1 MDTSQ
6 RKWLF
11 ISVGFS
17 LLVLVV
23 ILFFTINENTLTY
36 IKEINPLFLLLA
48 FLTHV
53 LTMCFWAWRVQK
65 MTGSLG
71 YRIGFF
77 YSLNLVFANL
87 LAAAVT
93 PAQAGGE
100 PVRIHELYKAD
111 VPLGDATAIVIMERV
126 LDGIALAALA
136 AFSMIVLTDQ
146 WKSLGAVSEVMVYVT
161 WIFVAGCLFLFY
173 LAVRR
178 PDTVKRVVNW
188 CTLLLTKTW
197 ENKRVEELLARADK
211 EIDNFQSATIRF
223 VHTAKGGLLWGM
235 LFTLLYWV
243 SEIITASLIL
253 VGLGQPPLIL
263 ESFVIQLILA
273 ILMMMPL
280 TPGSS
285 GIAEVGAT
293 SMYALFIPASI
304 VGIFVVIWRVVLY
317 YFNIALGILSSL
329 IIVRRE
335 AKRQCNFPLFP
346 DLNPYHGEQQS
357 LCTYDAGEVRSPG
370 GFCRIQRCHDR
381 TAGHPC

>member
-1 MDTSQ
+1 M
-6 RKWLF
+6 
-11 ISVGFS
+11 
-17 LLVLVV
+17 
-23 ILFFTINENTLTY
+23 
-36 IKEINPLFLLLA
+36 
-48 FLTHV
+48 THV
-53 LTMCFWAWRVQK
+53 LTMGFWAWRVQK

-87 LAAAVT
+87 LAAAIT

-178 PDTVKRVVNW
+178 PDTVKRVVNR

-197 ENKRVEELLARADK
+197 ENKRVEALIARADK
-211 EIDNFQSATIRF
+211 EIDNFQEATLRF
-223 VHTAKGGLLWGM
+223 VHTAKGGLAWG
-235 LFTLLYWV
+235 LFFTLLYWV
-243 SEIITASLIL
+243 SEIVTASLIL

-273 ILMMMPL
+273 ILMMIPL

-285 GIAEVGAT
+285 GVAEVVAT

-304 VGIFVVIWRVVLY
+304 VGVFVVLWRVVLY
-317 YFNIALGILSSL
+317 YFNIALGVLSSI

-335 AKRQCNFPLFP
+335 ARKCQ
-346 DLNPYHGEQQS
+346 EKE
-357 LCTYDAGEVRSPG
+357 A
-370 GFCRIQRCHDR
+370 
-381 TAGHPC
+381 

>member
-1 MDTSQ
+1 MDSSQ

-11 ISVGFS
+11 ISIGFS

-36 IKEINPLFLLLA
+36 LKAINPVFLLLA
-48 FLTHV
+48 FMTHV
-53 LTMCFWAWRVQK
+53 LTMCFWALRVQK
-65 MTGSLG
+65 MSGSLG

-100 PVRIHELYKAD
+100 PVRIHELYKAG

-126 LDGIALAALA
+126 LDGIALAGLA

-146 WKSLGAVSEVMVYVT
+146 WKSLGTVSEIMVFVI
-161 WIFVAGCLFLFY
+161 WIFVAGCLVLFY
-173 LAVRR
+173 LAIRR
-178 PDTVKRVVNW
+178 PDVVKRVVNR
-188 CTLLLTKTW
+188 CTLFLTRTW
-197 ENKRVEELLARADK
+197 ENKRVDEMLVRADK

-223 VHTAKGGLLWGM
+223 VHTAKGGLCWGM

-243 SEIITASLIL
+243 SEIVTASLIL
-253 VGLGQPPLIL
+253 MGLGQPPLIL

-293 SMYALFIPASI
+293 TMYAIFIPASI
-304 VGIFVVIWRVVLY
+304 VGIFVVLWRVVLY
-317 YFNIALGILSSL
+317 YFNIALGILSSI

-335 AKRQCNFPLFP
+335 AKMA
-346 DLNPYHGEQQS
+346 E
-357 LCTYDAGEVRSPG
+357 
-370 GFCRIQRCHDR
+370 
-381 TAGHPC
+381 

>member
-1 MDTSQ
+1 MDSSQ

-36 IKEINPLFLLLA
+36 LKEINPLFLLLA
-48 FLTHV
+48 FMTHI

-126 LDGIALAALA
+126 LDGVALAALA

-146 WKSLGAVSEVMVYVT
+146 WKSLGTVSEVMVYVT
-161 WIFVAGCLFLFY
+161 WIFVAGCIFLFY

-178 PDTVKRVVNW
+178 PDMVKRVVSR
-188 CTLLLTKTW
+188 CTLFLTKTW
-197 ENKRVEELLARADK
+197 ENKRVEELLTRADK

-317 YFNIALGILSSL
+317 YFNIALGILSSI

-335 AKRQCNFPLFP
+335 AKNA
-346 DLNPYHGEQQS
+346 E
-357 LCTYDAGEVRSPG
+357 
-370 GFCRIQRCHDR
+370 
-381 TAGHPC
+381 

>member
-1 MDTSQ
+1 MDQSQ

-17 LLVLVV
+17 IFVLVV
-23 ILFFTINENTLTY
+23 ILVFTINENTITY
-36 IKEINPLFLLLA
+36 LSRINPWFLLLA

-53 LTMCFWAWRVQK
+53 LTMCFWALRVQK
-65 MTGSLG
+65 MALSLG
-71 YRIGFF
+71 YRIDFF

-136 AFSMIVLTDQ
+136 AFSMIFLTSQ
-146 WKSLGAVSEVMVYVT
+146 WKSLGTVSEVMVFVT

-173 LAVRR
+173 LAIRR
-178 PDTVKRVVNW
+178 PDVVKRVVNR
-188 CTLLLTKTW
+188 CTVWLTKTW
-197 ENKRVEELLARADK
+197 ENRRVEELLTRADK

-223 VHTAKGGLLWGM
+223 VHTAKRGLFWGM

-243 SEIITASLIL
+243 SEIVTASLIL

-335 AKRQCNFPLFP
+335 AR
-346 DLNPYHGEQQS
+346 
-357 LCTYDAGEVRSPG
+357 
-370 GFCRIQRCHDR
+370 R
-381 TAGHPC
+381 T

>member
-1 MDTSQ
+1 MEKSQ
-6 RKWLF
+6 VKWLY
-11 ISVGFS
+11 ISIGFS
-17 LLVLVV
+17 LVVLVI
-23 ILFFTINENTLTY
+23 ILYLTINENTVQYLR
-36 IKEINPLFLLLA
+36 EINPFFLLLA

-87 LAAAVT
+87 LAAAIT
-93 PAQAGGE
+93 PAQTGGE
-100 PVRIHELYKAD
+100 PVRIHELYRAN

-136 AFSMIVLTDQ
+136 AFAMIVLSDQ
-146 WKSLGAVSEVMVYVT
+146 WKSLGAISEVMVFIT

-173 LAVRR
+173 LAMKR
-178 PDTVKRVVNW
+178 PDIVKKIVNR
-188 CTLLLTKTW
+188 CTRFFTRKW
-197 ENKRVEELLARADK
+197 EKSRVEELVERADK
-211 EIDNFQSATIRF
+211 EINNFNDAVIKF
-223 VHTAKGGLLWGM
+223 VKSAKGGLLWGM
-235 LFTLLYWV
+235 VFTLMYWI
-243 SEIITASLIL
+243 SEIVTASLIL

-273 ILMMMPL
+273 ILMMLPL

-304 VGIFVVIWRVVLY
+304 VGIFVVIWRIVLY
-317 YFNIALGILSSL
+317 YFNIALGILSSI

-335 AKRQCNFPLFP
+335 AKLK
-346 DLNPYHGEQQS
+346 E
-357 LCTYDAGEVRSPG
+357 
-370 GFCRIQRCHDR
+370 
-381 TAGHPC
+381 

>member
-1 MDTSQ
+1 MDSSQ

-36 IKEINPLFLLLA
+36 LKEINPGFLLLA
-48 FLTHV
+48 FMTHV
-53 LTMCFWAWRVQK
+53 LTMCFWAMRVKK

-126 LDGIALAALA
+126 LDGIILAVLA
-136 AFSMIVLTDQ
+136 AFAMIVLTDQ
-146 WKSLGAVSEVMVYVT
+146 WKSLGTVSEVMVFVT
-161 WIFVAGCLFLFY
+161 WIFVAGCLVLFY

-188 CTLLLTKTW
+188 CTLFLTKKW
-197 ENKRVEELLARADK
+197 ENKRVEELLARADN
-211 EIDNFQSATIRF
+211 EIDNFQSATVRF
-223 VHTAKGGLLWGM
+223 VRTAKGGLCWGM

-243 SEIITASLIL
+243 SEIVTASLIL

-317 YFNIALGILSSL
+317 YFNIALGILSSI

-335 AKRQCNFPLFP
+335 AAK
-346 DLNPYHGEQQS
+346 
-357 LCTYDAGEVRSPG
+357 AK
-370 GFCRIQRCHDR
+370 
-381 TAGHPC
+381 

>member
-1 MDTSQ
+1 MDTTQ

-17 LLVLVV
+17 LLVLVI
-23 ILFFTINENTLTY
+23 ILFLTINENTLTY

-48 FLTHV
+48 FMTHV

-87 LAAAVT
+87 LAAAIT

-146 WKSLGAVSEVMVYVT
+146 WKSLGAVSEVMVYIT

-178 PDTVKRVVNW
+178 PATVKRVVNW

-197 ENKRVEELLARADK
+197 ENKRVEALLARADK

-235 LFTLLYWV
+235 FFTLLYWV

-293 SMYALFIPASI
+293 SMYVLFIPASI

-317 YFNIALGILSSL
+317 YFNIALGIVSSL

-335 AKRQCNFPLFP
+335 AKRQCNPP
-346 DLNPYHGEQQS
+346 PES
-357 LCTYDAGEVRSPG
+357 
-370 GFCRIQRCHDR
+370 
-381 TAGHPC
+381 

>member
-1 MDTSQ
+1 MDISQ

-11 ISVGFS
+11 ISIGFS
-17 LLVLVV
+17 LFVLIV

-36 IKEINPLFLLLA
+36 LKEINHWFLLLA
-48 FLTHV
+48 FMTHL
-53 LTMCFWAWRVQK
+53 LTMCFWALRVQK
-65 MTGSLG
+65 MSGSLG

-87 LAAAVT
+87 LAAAIT

-126 LDGIALAALA
+126 LDGIALAGLA
-136 AFSMIVLTDQ
+136 AFAMIVLTDQ
-146 WKSLGAVSEVMVYVT
+146 WKSLGTVSEIMVFVI
-161 WIFVAGCLFLFY
+161 WIFVAGCLVLFY
-173 LAVRR
+173 LAIRR
-178 PDTVKRVVNW
+178 PDVVKRVVNR
-188 CTLLLTKTW
+188 CTLFLTRTW
-197 ENKRVEELLARADK
+197 ENKRVDEMLVRADK

-223 VHTAKGGLLWGM
+223 VHTAKGGLCWGM

-243 SEIITASLIL
+243 SEIVTASLIL
-253 VGLGQPPLIL
+253 MGLGQPPLIL

-293 SMYALFIPASI
+293 TMYAIFIPASI
-304 VGIFVVIWRVVLY
+304 VGIFVVLWRVVLY
-317 YFNIALGILSSL
+317 YFNIALGILSSI

-335 AKRQCNFPLFP
+335 AKMA
-346 DLNPYHGEQQS
+346 E
-357 LCTYDAGEVRSPG
+357 
-370 GFCRIQRCHDR
+370 
-381 TAGHPC
+381 

>member
-1 MDTSQ
+1 MDSSQ

-23 ILFFTINENTLTY
+23 ILFLTINENTLTY

-48 FLTHV
+48 FMTHI

-178 PDTVKRVVNW
+178 PDTVKRVVNR

-197 ENKRVEELLARADK
+197 ENKRVETLLVRADK
-211 EIDNFQSATIRF
+211 EIDNFQGATIRF

-235 LFTLLYWV
+235 FFTLLYWV
-243 SEIITASLIL
+243 SEIVTASLIL

-335 AKRQCNFPLFP
+335 AAKK
-346 DLNPYHGEQQS
+346 G
-357 LCTYDAGEVRSPG
+357 
-370 GFCRIQRCHDR
+370 
-381 TAGHPC
+381 

>member
-36 IKEINPLFLLLA
+36 LKKINPLFLILA
-48 FLTHV
+48 FMTHV
-53 LTMCFWAWRVQK
+53 FTMCFWACRVQK

-100 PVRIHELYKAD
+100 PVRIHELYKAN

-126 LDGIALAALA
+126 LDGIALAGLA
-136 AFSMIVLTDQ
+136 ALSMILLTDQ
-146 WKSLGAVSEVMVYVT
+146 WKSLGRVSEIMVFVT
-161 WIFVAGCLFLFY
+161 WIFVVGCLFLFY
-173 LAVRR
+173 LAIRR
-178 PDTVKRVVNW
+178 PDVVKKVVNR

-223 VHTAKGGLLWGM
+223 VHTAKAGLLWGM

-243 SEIITASLIL
+243 SEIVTASLIL
-253 VGLGQPPLIL
+253 IGLGQPPLIL

-285 GIAEVGAT
+285 GIAEIGAT

-317 YFNIALGILSSL
+317 YFNIALGILSSI

-335 AKRQCNFPLFP
+335 AGKA
-346 DLNPYHGEQQS
+346 E
-357 LCTYDAGEVRSPG
+357 
-370 GFCRIQRCHDR
+370 
-381 TAGHPC
+381 

>member
-17 LLVLVV
+17 LLVLIV

-36 IKEINPLFLLLA
+36 LKEINPLFLLLA
-48 FLTHV
+48 FMTHIC
-53 LTMCFWAWRVQK
+53 TMCFWALRVQK
-65 MTGSLG
+65 MSGSLG

-100 PVRIHELYKAD
+100 PVRIHELYKTA

-136 AFSMIVLTDQ
+136 AFSMIALTDQ
-146 WKSLGAVSEVMVYVT
+146 WKSLGTVSEVMVFVT
-161 WIFVAGCLFLFY
+161 WIFVAGCLVLFY
-173 LAVRR
+173 LAIRR
-178 PDTVKRVVNW
+178 PDVVKRVVNR
-188 CTLLLTKTW
+188 CTLFLTKTW
-197 ENKRVEELLARADK
+197 ENKRVEELLVRADK
-211 EIDNFQSATIRF
+211 EIDNFQKATIRF
-223 VHTAKGGLLWGM
+223 VHTAKGGLCWGM
-235 LFTLLYWV
+235 FFTLLYWV
-243 SEIITASLIL
+243 SEIVTASLIL
-253 VGLGQPPLIL
+253 IGLGQPPLIL

-285 GIAEVGAT
+285 GIAEIGAT

-317 YFNIALGILSSL
+317 YFNIALGILSSI

-335 AKRQCNFPLFP
+335 AKKA
-346 DLNPYHGEQQS
+346 E
-357 LCTYDAGEVRSPG
+357 
-370 GFCRIQRCHDR
+370 
-381 TAGHPC
+381 

>member
-17 LLVLVV
+17 LLVLII

-36 IKEINPLFLLLA
+36 INEINPLFLLLA
-48 FLTHV
+48 FLTHL
-53 LTMCFWAWRVQK
+53 LTMCFWAWRIQK

-71 YRIGFF
+71 YQIGFF

-126 LDGIALAALA
+126 LDGVILAALA
-136 AFSMIVLTDQ
+136 AFAMLVLTDQ
-146 WKSLGAVSEVMVYVT
+146 WESLGAVSEVMVYVT
-161 WIFVAGCLFLFY
+161 WIFVAGCIFLFY

-178 PDTVKRVVNW
+178 PDTVKRLVNR
-188 CTLLLTKTW
+188 CTLFLTKTW
-197 ENKRVEELLARADK
+197 ENKRVEKFIARADK
-211 EIDNFQSATIRF
+211 EIDNFQITTIRF
-223 VHTAKGGLLWGM
+223 VHTAKGGLIWG
-235 LFTLLYWV
+235 LFFTLLYWV
-243 SEIITASLIL
+243 SEIVTASLIL

-293 SMYALFIPASI
+293 SMYALFIPPSI

-335 AKRQCNFPLFP
+335 AKKQVEPP
-346 DLNPYHGEQQS
+346 
-357 LCTYDAGEVRSPG
+357 
-370 GFCRIQRCHDR
+370 
-381 TAGHPC
+381 TA

>member
-1 MDTSQ
+1 MDRSQ
-6 RKWLF
+6 AKWLY

-17 LLVLVV
+17 LIVLVI
-23 ILFFTINENTLTY
+23 ILALTINENTLVY
-36 IKEINPLFLLLA
+36 LQEINPVFLLLA
-48 FLTHV
+48 FLTHI

-65 MTGSLG
+65 MTLSLG

-126 LDGIALAALA
+126 LDGIVLAVLA

-146 WKSLGAVSEVMVYVT
+146 WKSLGAVSEAMVFIT
-161 WIFVAGCLFLFY
+161 WIFVLGCLFLFY
-173 LAVRR
+173 LAIRR
-178 PDTVKRVVNW
+178 PDLVKRVVHW
-188 CTLLLTKTW
+188 CTVRLTRQW
-197 ENKRVEELLARADK
+197 ESRRVEELVLRADK
-211 EIDNFQSATIRF
+211 EIDNFQGATVRF
-223 VHTAKGGLLWGM
+223 VQTAKGGLAWGM
-235 LFTLLYWV
+235 LFTFLYWV

-304 VGIFVVIWRVVLY
+304 VGVFVVIWRIVLY
-317 YFNIALGILSSL
+317 YFNIALGVLSSI

-335 AKRQCNFPLFP
+335 AR
-346 DLNPYHGEQQS
+346 
-357 LCTYDAGEVRSPG
+357 RSMRENG
-370 GFCRIQRCHDR
+370 S
-381 TAGHPC
+381 